1 MRITLLIQDAKWRKS
16 RGLAQ
21 RLKRAAGE
29 AMAQGGG
36 AAGAAL
42 TILLTSDRHLRALNL
57 SFRGKDGATNVLSF
71 PSPMDAKSYLG
82 DVAVAYGVTAKEA
95 KSAGKSLIDHATHL
109 AVHGV
114 LHLLGF
120 DHVTARQAKVM
131 ERLETRILKVLK
143 VADPYRQ
150 EVVSRP

>member
-1 MRITLLIQDAKWRKS
+1 M
-16 RGLAQ
+16 
-21 RLKRAAGE
+21 
-29 AMAQGGG
+29 
-36 AAGAAL
+36 AGAAL
-42 TILLTSDRHLRALNL
+42 TILLTSDRHVRALNL
-57 SFRGKDGATNVLSF
+57 SFRGKDGPTNVLSF
-71 PSPMDAKSYLG
+71 PSSTGAGAYLG
-82 DVAVAYGVTAKEA
+82 DIAVAYGVTAKEA

-120 DHVTARQAKVM
+120 DHETVRQAKVM
-131 ERLETRILKVLK
+131 ERLETRILKVFN